1 MTEAPSATLACAF
14 ARAVAA
20 GQGRCPLVTMVTIGE
35 AERPH
40 CSSPVANTNCRTL
53 HALLRER
60 STFVLRL
67 PPPSSPVPHA
77 VELRLQCGGLRG
89 LAACL
94 GEGDE
99 PPADIHALVT
109 RAREAF
115 GGLLDIPFDP
125 VVATIARWEKRPRS
139 ARGEEAP

>member
-1 MTEAPSATLACAF
+1 MTETPAATLDCAF

-20 GQGRCPLVTMVTIGE
+20 GQGRCPLVTLVAIGE
-35 AERPH
+35 AERRC

-67 PPPSSPVPHA
+67 PPPASPLPHA
-77 VELRLQCGGLRG
+77 MEMRLQCAGLRG
-89 LAACL
+89 LAAVL
-94 GEGDE
+94 GEGE
-99 PPADIHALVT
+99 GPPADIHGLVT

-115 GGLLDIPFDP
+115 GGLLGIPFDP
-125 VVATIARWEKRPRS
+125 VVAAIARWEKRPRS
-139 ARGEEAP
+139 APGEGAH

>member
-1 MTEAPSATLACAF
+1 
-14 ARAVAA
+14 
-20 GQGRCPLVTMVTIGE
+20 MVTIGE

-40 CSSPVANTNCRTL
+40 CSSPIANTNCRTL

-94 GEGDE
+94 GERE
-99 PPADIHALVT
+99 APPADIHALVT

-115 GGLLDIPFDP
+115 GGLLGIPFDP
-125 VVATIARWEKRPRS
+125 VVAAIARWEKRPRPAQS
-139 ARGEEAP
+139 GDAP